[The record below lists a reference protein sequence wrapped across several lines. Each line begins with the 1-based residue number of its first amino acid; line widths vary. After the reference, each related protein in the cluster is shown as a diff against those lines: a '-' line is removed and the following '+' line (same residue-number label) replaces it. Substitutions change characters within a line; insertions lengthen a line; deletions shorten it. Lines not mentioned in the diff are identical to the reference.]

1 MKKIKD
7 ITDGEIANAVP
18 ESLLKRLR
26 EVSNGGFILITLD
39 PNGNAIPYKVQDD
52 GAYGLA
58 LERAVE
64 LYIQQRDLMHEKN
77 FILNSLN
84 EVDQGDDPRQ

>member
-7 ITDGEIANAVP
+7 ITEGETINQVP

-26 EVSNGGFILITLD
+26 EVTHGGFILITLD
-39 PNGNAIPYKVQDD
+39 AHGNAVPYKVPED
-52 GAYGLA
+52 GAYSLA
-58 LERAVE
+58 LEWAVE

-77 FILNSLN
+77 FILKSL